1 MKNFALSLFLTLSLA
16 VFGEPYCELKDG
28 LLKLGNSK
36 IERAYKFNGGDLLT
50 SYVLDK
56 TSGIKWESK
65 GSVPDFNI
73 PGSEAASGAEFSK
86 RSFRRGDV
94 DFLEA
99 SVSFK
104 KGELEVKRVL
114 EIADNSQFVSSQ
126 VYLRGKARGLFAGRG
141 GSKAD
146 MKNMERLEIASDG
159 RKMPTL
165 DRLSL
170 KRGVWTVR
178 AVEFFDVTDRN
189 YTLVREFSDFPVRA
203 NSYRGNLLFAREADS
218 NAGLIFVKH
227 SPVSEVQLAYPG
239 ADFTAEGG
247 SFGVIG
253 LGAADADVSEND
265 WTRVYGC
272 SLGVFS
278 GGDLEALSALRVFQ
292 KNARAGRAQS
302 DEMVMMNTWGDRGQ
316 DKKVDEKFCI
326 SEIESGA
333 RLGITHFQIDD
344 GWQTGRSANSAFK
357 GGSFKNIWANPNY
370 WKPNPAKYPSG
381 LKSVVDAAKK
391 AGVELC
397 LWFNPSVQNDFEDW
411 QKDAEAMIEMY
422 RLYGVKVFKID
433 GVSVSSK
440 TGEKRLRMMFDK
452 VVSATNSEAIFNLD
466 VTAGRRGGYFYLQ
479 EYGNI
484 FLENRY
490 TDWGNYFP
498 FSTLRNVWMLSKYV
512 PPEKIQVE
520 FLNKWRNA
528 GKYGGSVL
536 APSNYSFEY
545 LFAVAMAGQPLA
557 WFEATGLP
565 EEAFALSGLIGEY
578 KKISRQFHGGVI
590 LPIGD
595 EPSGFSWTGFQ
606 SLVDGENGFV
616 LIFRERNANA
626 KKRINLYGGENCI
639 FEFKP
644 VFSGRGKAFNAVS
657 DGFGGVEFC
666 IDKENDFVMYSYKSK
681 RVKN

>member
-239 ADFTAEGG
+239 ADFTA
-247 SFGVIG
+247 
-253 LGAADADVSEND
+253 
-265 WTRVYGC
+265 
-272 SLGVFS
+272 
-278 GGDLEALSALRVFQ
+278 
-292 KNARAGRAQS
+292 
-302 DEMVMMNTWGDRGQ
+302 
-316 DKKVDEKFCI
+316 
-326 SEIESGA
+326 
-333 RLGITHFQIDD
+333 
-344 GWQTGRSANSAFK
+344 
-357 GGSFKNIWANPNY
+357 
-370 WKPNPAKYPSG
+370 
-381 LKSVVDAAKK
+381 
-391 AGVELC
+391 
-397 LWFNPSVQNDFEDW
+397 
-411 QKDAEAMIEMY
+411 
-422 RLYGVKVFKID
+422 
-433 GVSVSSK
+433 
-440 TGEKRLRMMFDK
+440 
-452 VVSATNSEAIFNLD
+452 
-466 VTAGRRGGYFYLQ
+466 
-479 EYGNI
+479 
-484 FLENRY
+484 
-490 TDWGNYFP
+490 
-498 FSTLRNVWMLSKYV
+498 
-512 PPEKIQVE
+512 
-520 FLNKWRNA
+520 
-528 GKYGGSVL
+528 
-536 APSNYSFEY
+536 
-545 LFAVAMAGQPLA
+545 
-557 WFEATGLP
+557 
-565 EEAFALSGLIGEY
+565 
-578 KKISRQFHGGVI
+578 
-590 LPIGD
+590 
-595 EPSGFSWTGFQ
+595 
-606 SLVDGENGFV
+606 
-616 LIFRERNANA
+616 
-626 KKRINLYGGENCI
+626 
-639 FEFKP
+639 
-644 VFSGRGKAFNAVS
+644 
-657 DGFGGVEFC
+657 
-666 IDKENDFVMYSYKSK
+666 
-681 RVKN
+681 